1 MASGAQSTRLANK
14 AGVAGGIGVDEAVS
28 AAQRN
33 LGDMRGRIM
42 EEIDRQLATI
52 SASTPGL
59 ARADLSASA
68 AIVSAAD
75 VLTGLCA
82 TSDLVPIGEVARE
95 ICKLSDALEAPLP
108 FEAVKLL
115 CDTMGLLRKLT
126 DERRAAAWAEL
137 RSGLERAV
145 KASMIKVRRK
155 TAVDPSTGLAPPID
169 GARRAIAPRESR

>member
-1 MASGAQSTRLANK
+1 MARGAQSTRLANK

-82 TSDLVPIGEVARE
+82 T
-95 ICKLSDALEAPLP
+95 
-108 FEAVKLL
+108 
-115 CDTMGLLRKLT
+115 MGLLRKLT

-155 TAVDPSTGLAPPID
+155 TAVGPSTGLAPPID